1 MTIRLLTCKVAAL
14 GAAFALCAPVWAAPI
29 TAEGMAAMDAG
40 SPAAREM
47 AIRDALQQA
56 AISNGAELQSLQLME
71 SGNVSESSVLSAPSL
86 QGKVKI
92 LQEYNSDGVYHVRLS
107 IDPQASASGP
117 VGSAPKPTQNASCGM
132 PAGRSLRRKLLTTYF
147 YVANPA
153 EANDLQDLATALP
166 GEMARRLRQQG
177 PFDVRNASHLTVL
190 SNMAADEPV
199 AGWDTVRELGRRED
213 VQFVIAGRVLST
225 AVVGKSLRHTMYESN
240 NTSQQGAYY
249 IGPLAGLFGG
259 AFKYTPSAR
268 QFDMEL
274 WVYDALTGAVLAD
287 QRFSRVAQGKVV
299 AQLPAPFA
307 TTAFWQ
313 GDYGKAVDGL
323 LDQASRQL
331 VDLVSC
337 IPLSAKVVK
346 VEDGRQLFINVG
358 GLDGMKVGDQM
369 LLYKPR
375 SAQILRSGG
384 GVREL
389 GVPEDLSGTISIT
402 QVQPN
407 FSIAQV
413 QSARLKVEEGD
424 YVRFMTRR

>member
-1 MTIRLLTCKVAAL
+1 MTTRLLSRMVAAL
-14 GAAFALCAPVWAAPI
+14 VAAFALTASLHAAPI
-29 TAEGMAAMDAG
+29 IAEGVADMEAG

-56 AISNGAELQSLQLME
+56 AISNGAELQSLQLLQ
-71 SGNVSESSVLSAPSL
+71 SGNVSESSALSAPSL

-92 LQEYNSDGVYHVRLS
+92 LQEYSSDGMYHVRLS
-107 IDPQASASGP
+107 IDPQASATGP
-117 VGSAPKPTQNASCGM
+117 VGAVPQPAQNANCGM

-147 YVANPA
+147 YVVNPA
-153 EANDLQDLATALP
+153 EANDLRNLASRLPADL
-166 GEMARRLRQQG
+166 ARRLRQQNQ
-177 PFDVRNASHLTVL
+177 FDVRNAGHLTVL

-213 VQFVIAGRVLST
+213 VQFVVAGRVLST
-225 AVVGKSLRHTMYESN
+225 GVVGKSLRHTMYESN

-249 IGPLAGLFGG
+249 TGPLAGLFGG
-259 AFKYTPSAR
+259 ALKYAPSAR
-268 QFDMEL
+268 QFDLEV
-274 WVYDALTGAVLAD
+274 WIYDALTGAVLAD
-287 QRFSRVAQGKVV
+287 QRISRIAQGQVV
-299 AQLPAPFA
+299 AQLPADFA

-313 GDYGKAVDGL
+313 GDYGRVVDDL
-323 LDQASRQL
+323 LDQATRQL
-331 VDLVSC
+331 VDVVSC

-346 VEDGRQLFINVG
+346 VEEGRQVFVNVG

-375 SAQILRSGG
+375 SAQIVRSGG

-389 GVPEDLSGTISIT
+389 GVPEELSGTITLT

-413 QSARLKVEEGD
+413 QSAKLKVEEGD

>member
-14 GAAFALCAPVWAAPI
+14 VAAFALCGPLRAAPI

-92 LQEYNSDGVYHVRLS
+92 LQEYSSDGVYHVRLS
-107 IDPQASASGP
+107 IDPQASAAGP
-117 VGSAPKPTQNASCGM
+117 VGSAPKPAQNANCGM
-132 PAGRSLRRKLLTTYF
+132 PAGRVLRRKLLTTYF
-147 YVANPA
+147 YVVNPA
-153 EANDLQDLATALP
+153 EANDLQDLATVLP

-225 AVVGKSLRHTMYESN
+225 GVVGKSLRHTMYESN

-249 IGPLAGLFGG
+249 TGPLAGLFGG
-259 AFKYTPSAR
+259 ALKYAPSAR

-287 QRFSRVAQGKVV
+287 QRFSRIAQGKVV
-299 AQLPAPFA
+299 EQLPAPFA
-307 TTAFWQ
+307 SAAFWQ
-313 GDYGKAVDGL
+313 GDYGRAVDGL

-331 VDLVSC
+331 VELVSC

>member
-1 MTIRLLTCKVAAL
+1 M
-14 GAAFALCAPVWAAPI
+14 WAAPI

-249 IGPLAGLFGG
+249 TGPLAGLFGG
-259 AFKYTPSAR
+259 ALKYTPSAR

>member
-1 MTIRLLTCKVAAL
+1 
-14 GAAFALCAPVWAAPI
+14 
-29 TAEGMAAMDAG
+29 
-40 SPAAREM
+40 
-47 AIRDALQQA
+47 
-56 AISNGAELQSLQLME
+56 
-71 SGNVSESSVLSAPSL
+71 
-86 QGKVKI
+86 
-92 LQEYNSDGVYHVRLS
+92 
-107 IDPQASASGP
+107 
-117 VGSAPKPTQNASCGM
+117 
-132 PAGRSLRRKLLTTYF
+132 
-147 YVANPA
+147 
-153 EANDLQDLATALP
+153 
-166 GEMARRLRQQG
+166 MARRLRQQG

-225 AVVGKSLRHTMYESN
+225 GVVGKSLRHTMYESN

-249 IGPLAGLFGG
+249 TGPLAGLFGG
-259 AFKYTPSAR
+259 ALKYAPSAR

-287 QRFSRVAQGKVV
+287 QRFSRIAQGKVV
-299 AQLPAPFA
+299 EQLPAPFA
-307 TTAFWQ
+307 SAAFWQ
-313 GDYGKAVDGL
+313 GDYGRAVDGL

-331 VDLVSC
+331 VELVSC

>member
-1 MTIRLLTCKVAAL
+1 MMTRRVYRLMAAL
-14 GAAFALCAPVWAAPI
+14 VAAFAFSAPLLAAPI
-29 TAEGMAAMDAG
+29 EAEGVADMEAG

-56 AISNGAELQSLQLME
+56 AISNGAELQSLQLMQ
-71 SGNVSESSVLSAPSL
+71 SGTLSESSVLSAPAL

-92 LQEYNSDGVYHVRLS
+92 LLEYTKNGMYHVRLS
-107 IDPQASASGP
+107 IDPQASAAGP
-117 VGSAPKPTQNASCGM
+117 VASVPKPTQNANCGM
-132 PAGRSLRRKLLTTYF
+132 PAGRTLRRKLLTTYF
-147 YVANPA
+147 YVVNPS
-153 EANDLQDLATALP
+153 EANDLRNLATALP
-166 GEMARRLRQQG
+166 ADLARRLRQQNQ
-177 PFDVRNASHLTVL
+177 FDVRNAGHLTVL

-199 AGWDTVRELGRRED
+199 AGWETVRELGRRED
-213 VQFVIAGRVLST
+213 VQFVVAGRVLST
-225 AVVGKSLRHTMYESN
+225 GVVAKSVRHTMFESN

-249 IGPLAGLFGG
+249 TGPLAGMFGQ
-259 AFKYTPSAR
+259 AFKYEPSAR
-268 QFDMEL
+268 QFDLEV

-287 QRFSRVAQGKVV
+287 QRISQVARGKVV
-299 AQLPAPFA
+299 AQLPVDFA
-307 TTAFWQ
+307 TAAFWD
-313 GDYGKAVDGL
+313 GDYGSVVNAL
-323 LDQASRQL
+323 LDQATRQL
-331 VDLVSC
+331 GDVLSC

-346 VEDGRQLFINVG
+346 VEDGRQVFINAG

-375 SAQILRSGG
+375 SAQIVRSGG

-389 GVPEDLSGTISIT
+389 GVPEDLSGTITLT

>member
-299 AQLPAPFA
+299 AQLPATFA